1 MKDLFEL
8 FKKIAAEKQQSGGA
22 PEFLVVGLGNPG
34 MGYVFTRH
42 NAGFLAM
49 DFLAEKLGVE
59 LKQSKFKS
67 LTTAAAIGGRRVLL
81 MKPQTYMNNS
91 GEAVRAAA
99 DFYHIPP
106 ENILVISDDAAQE
119 PGRMRVRRSGSDGGQ
134 KGLRSIIEH
143 LGTDAFPRIR
153 IGVGQKPR
161 ADYDMADWVLG
172 KIPEEDQKK
181 LFSVFGCVADA
192 VPLILNGGIE
202 DAMSKFNGV
211 KF

>member
-143 LGTDAFPRIR
+143 LGTDVFPRIR

>member
-192 VPLILNGGIE
+192 VPLILNDGIE

>member
-1 MKDLFEL
+1 
-8 FKKIAAEKQQSGGA
+8 
-22 PEFLVVGLGNPG
+22 
-34 MGYVFTRH
+34 
-42 NAGFLAM
+42 
-49 DFLAEKLGVE
+49 
-59 LKQSKFKS
+59 
-67 LTTAAAIGGRRVLL
+67 
-81 MKPQTYMNNS
+81 
-91 GEAVRAAA
+91 
-99 DFYHIPP
+99 
-106 ENILVISDDAAQE
+106 
-119 PGRMRVRRSGSDGGQ
+119 MRVRRSGSDGGQ

>member
-161 ADYDMADWVLG
+161 ADYDMADWVLSSFKNQDAEDMAKAAARAAEAVECYVLHG
-172 KIPEEDQKK
+172 PERTM
-181 LFSVFGCVADA
+181 
-192 VPLILNGGIE
+192 NR
-202 DAMSKFNGV
+202 FNG
-211 KF
+211 

>member
-8 FKKIAAEKQQSGGA
+8 FKIIAAEKQQSGGA

>member
-161 ADYDMADWVLG
+161 ADYDMADWELG

>member
-181 LFSVFGCVADA
+181 LFSVFGCVRRSSFPSSDA
-192 VPLILNGGIE
+192 SPTLFP
-202 DAMSKFNGV
+202 SF
-211 KF
+211 